1 MKLKKYRLA
10 DIGKVITGKTPS
22 TSIAENYACGNIP
35 FYTPEDVA
43 KAVYDI
49 SATSSYMTGQIIR
62 LDGGWI

>member
-43 KAVYDI
+43 K
-49 SATSSYMTGQIIR
+49 G
-62 LDGGWI
+62 